1 MSKKTI
7 ELEVVVC
14 DFKDEH
20 GEQCTHEGNRE
31 SIRVCSVCG
40 IDVCEYHS
48 DLSIVTSR
56 VLDNDMLVAGQHR
69 HVYPLCVYHM
79 DDLMKM
85 VVEKFGSEYEVPP
98 SYYGGFPGATG
109 TPNAKPI
116 FFNKPSRSTDESF

>member
-14 DFKDEH
+14 DFKDDN
-20 GEQCTHEGNRE
+20 GEQCSREGGRE
-31 SIRVCSVCG
+31 SMRICRVCG

-56 VLDNDMLVAGQHR
+56 VLDNNMLVAGQHR
-69 HVYPLCVYHM
+69 EVYPLCVEHM
-79 DDLMKM
+79 DDLINL
-85 VVEKFGSEYEVPP
+85 VLEKFGNEYEVPP

-116 FFNKPSRSTDESF
+116 FFNKPSRSSDEGF